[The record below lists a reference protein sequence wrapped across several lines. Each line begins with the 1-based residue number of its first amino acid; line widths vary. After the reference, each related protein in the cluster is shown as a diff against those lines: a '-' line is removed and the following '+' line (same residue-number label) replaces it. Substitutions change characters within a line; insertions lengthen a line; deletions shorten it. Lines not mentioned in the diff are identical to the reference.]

1 MRSFIFFGCVVL
13 AVCAFGLVDSTL
25 QAQPYPNRPI
35 QLIIPMGPGT
45 GTDING
51 RILVEELKKI
61 LKTEIFV
68 VNKPGAS
75 QTTGT
80 DFVVKSKK
88 DGYTLL
94 YAGGAA
100 IIAKA
105 IEPETVPYDPIRD
118 LEPLGLHA
126 FFPVVIAVPENAP
139 WKSFHEFL
147 NDAKKNP
154 GKIRVSSPGIQTHSS
169 FNLVIIE
176 TLSGAKL
183 TQVPFKE
190 GMAAVTNMLGGNV
203 EATCISMSMV
213 IPFANSGKAKI
224 LLTSKKMAEF
234 PNIPTLNELGFKQEL
249 PSPWF
254 AMYAPAGIPEEVK
267 KVLVPALKEAIHNP
281 DVTAKISKIGGSV
294 IDYKSPEEL
303 RKTTIEELETISAI
317 AIKIG
322 LRK

>member
-1 MRSFIFFGCVVL
+1 MRSFIFFGCLIL
-13 AVCAFGLVDSTL
+13 AFYAFGLVDSTL

-139 WKSFHEFL
+139 WKSFNEFL

-213 IPFANSGKAKI
+213 LPFTNSGKAKI
-224 LLTSKKMAEF
+224 LLTSKKMVEF

-303 RKTTIEELETISAI
+303 KKTTIEELETISAI

>member
-1 MRSFIFFGCVVL
+1 
-13 AVCAFGLVDSTL
+13 
-25 QAQPYPNRPI
+25 
-35 QLIIPMGPGT
+35 MGPGT

-51 RILVEELKKI
+51 RILMEELKKI

-105 IEPETVPYDPIRD
+105 IEPETVPYDPIKD

-139 WKSFHEFL
+139 WKSFNEFL

-213 IPFANSGKAKI
+213 IPFTNSGKAKI
-224 LLTSKKMAEF
+224 LLTSKKMVEF

-267 KVLVPALKEAIHNP
+267 KILVPALKEAIHNP
-281 DVTAKISKIGGSV
+281 DVTAKIRKIGGSV

-303 RKTTIEELETISAI
+303 KKITIEELETISAI

>member
-1 MRSFIFFGCVVL
+1 MRRFIFIGCVVS
-13 AVCAFGLVDSTL
+13 AVYALGSVASTL
-25 QAQPYPNRPI
+25 QAQPYPHRPI
-35 QLIIPMGPGT
+35 QLVIPMGPGA
-45 GTDING
+45 GTDLNG
-51 RILVEELKKI
+51 RFLAEELKKI

-75 QTTGT
+75 QTSGT

-105 IEPETVPYDPIRD
+105 IEPETVPYDPLMD

-139 WKSFHEFL
+139 WKTFNDFL
-147 NDAKKNP
+147 DDAKKTP
-154 GKIRVSSPGIQTHSS
+154 ARLRISSPGLQTHSS

-176 TLSGAKL
+176 SLTGTKF

-190 GMAAVTNMLGGNV
+190 GMAAITNMLGGHV

-213 IPFANSGKAKI
+213 LPFVNQGKARI
-224 LLTSKKMAEF
+224 LLTSKKMMEF
-234 PNIPTLNELGFKQEL
+234 PKIPVLNELGYKQEL

-254 AMYAPAGIPEEVK
+254 AMYGPAGIPEEVK
-267 KVLVPALKEAIHNP
+267 KVLVPAIKEAIHHP
-281 DVTAKISKIGGSV
+281 DVTARINKIGGTV

-303 RKTTIEELETISAI
+303 KKITAEELEAISAI